1 MAKLTKFP
9 NGIFLYKV
17 FPKSVYTGGCYNL

>member
-9 NGIFLYKV
+9 KEIFLYKV